1 MERPRKPD
9 PIIRGVCEASPP
21 DIGESTAEVHQASFR
36 NWKSPRQLGLS
47 TLKARRERGDM
58 IRNLQHHNWQVW
70 CRQEHLVYTTG
81 TQEGA
86 DSTRAT
92 SGHLN
97 LKRREAKQEIRSH
110 QFSIKMVPLWYF
122 LPDHVKNQETLK
134 SFKNAYDNRVQ
145 TKLSSGRSWTIL
157 TGGWELLL
165 FISIIWHYCYFA
177 LFCH

>member
-1 MERPRKPD
+1 MQRYALLKAQFKAGVHHGRPAARSKQSSNQGRILVFLLINPSDQCAKAAAKSNQVLGQILSGWLYMEGPRKPD

-21 DIGESTAEVHQASFR
+21 DIWESTAEVHQASFR

-97 LKRREAKQEIRSH
+97 LKRREAK
-110 QFSIKMVPLWYF
+110 
-122 LPDHVKNQETLK
+122 
-134 SFKNAYDNRVQ
+134 
-145 TKLSSGRSWTIL
+145 
-157 TGGWELLL
+157 
-165 FISIIWHYCYFA
+165 
-177 LFCH
+177 